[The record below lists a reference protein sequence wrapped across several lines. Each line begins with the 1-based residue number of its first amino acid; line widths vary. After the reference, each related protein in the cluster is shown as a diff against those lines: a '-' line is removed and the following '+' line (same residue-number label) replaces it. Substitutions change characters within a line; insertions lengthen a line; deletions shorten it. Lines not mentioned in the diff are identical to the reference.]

1 MNELTYVAD
10 AIHDYLRAQRRRHA
24 AGRLPARARH
34 GSAIGGRMKKLY
46 LSGAM
51 TGHPD
56 LNFPAFHAAQAELH
70 RAGFVVMNPARNGLP
85 MGLQW
90 HQYMRRD
97 LSMLI
102 ACNGIALLPGWER
115 SRGARLEVAWADALQ
130 MPVRAAADWIKE
142 A

>member
-1 MNELTYVAD
+1 
-10 AIHDYLRAQRRRHA
+10 
-24 AGRLPARARH
+24 
-34 GSAIGGRMKKLY
+34 
-46 LSGAM
+46 
-51 TGHPD
+51 
-56 LNFPAFHAAQAELH
+56 
-70 RAGFVVMNPARNGLP
+70 MNPARNGLP

-97 LSMLI
+97 LSMLS

-130 MPVRAAADWIKE
+130 MPVRAVEDWIEE